1 MFTGIVQVVGDVR
14 AREETSDGVR
24 LKIKGEAIVPVLSLG
39 DSVAVSG
46 VCLTV
51 EEVDD
56 ESFWVQATKATIACT
71 QIGAWSRGD
80 PVNLEVALRAGDA
93 LGGHLVQGHVDG
105 VAEVLAVEQNAKS
118 GMLEVRLPDK
128 VASVTVSQGSLA
140 IDGVSLTVNR
150 LEGTVARFAVIPYTW
165 SHTTLG
171 GLRAGSRV
179 HVEADIIAKYVGQAV
194 APYLAPDG

>member
-1 MFTGIVQVVGDVR
+1 MFTGIVQVVGDIR

-24 LKIKGEAIVPVLSLG
+24 LKIKGEAILPVLSLG

-71 QIGAWSRGD
+71 QIGAWSSGD

-105 VAEVLAVEQNAKS
+105 VAEVLGVEQNAKS
-118 GMLEVRLPDK
+118 GMLDVRLPDE

-140 IDGVSLTVNR
+140 IDGVSLTVNS
-150 LEGTVARFAVIPYTW
+150 LEGAVARFAVIPYTW

-171 GLRAGSRV
+171 GLRAGNRV

>member
-71 QIGAWSRGD
+71 QIGVWSRGD
-80 PVNLEVALRAGDA
+80 PVNLEVALRAG
-93 LGGHLVQGHVDG
+93 
-105 VAEVLAVEQNAKS
+105 AEVLGVEQNAKS

-140 IDGVSLTVNR
+140 IDGVSLTVNS